1 MAKSHR
7 IEGTFEE
14 NLWTLV
20 KENAN
25 LDRFRELFELRKNP
39 DLFCKDPIETLSK
52 ETVFDFCLQHNQED
66 IYSFLRKK
74 LSSADKKKV
83 VEFPQS

>member
-1 MAKSHR
+1 MAKTHR

-25 LDRFRELFELRKNP
+25 LDRFRELFELRTKP
-39 DLFCKDPIETLSK
+39 DLFCKDPIEKSSK
-52 ETVFDFCLQHNQED
+52 ESVFDYCLQHNQAD
-66 IYSFLRKK
+66 IYSFLRRK
-74 LSSADKKKV
+74 LSGDDKKKV
-83 VEFPQS
+83 VEFPKA